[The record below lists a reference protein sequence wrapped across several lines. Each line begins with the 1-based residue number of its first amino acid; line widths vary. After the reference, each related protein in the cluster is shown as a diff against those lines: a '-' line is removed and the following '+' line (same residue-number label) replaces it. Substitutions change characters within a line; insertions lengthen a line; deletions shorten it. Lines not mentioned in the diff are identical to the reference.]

1 MQNNHIPATKSNLE
15 IRIEF
20 KDYFGIDILE
30 AVEIIKQRISET
42 EREWHQTLV
51 KHGVIK

>member
-1 MQNNHIPATKSNLE
+1 MQNNHIQATKSSLE
-15 IRIEF
+15 TRIEF
-20 KDYFGIDILE
+20 KNYFGIDILE
-30 AVEIIKQRISET
+30 AAEIIKQRTSET